1 MAPPRDVTRIE
12 GVLTRLQR
20 RGVQRGVFG
29 SSRFWFYMAIFAW
42 GSRKLRRAVG
52 SESRLVYRGEL
63 RPGEILQIGHL
74 TETYQGK
81 RVRSRRRKIAG

>member
-1 MAPPRDVTRIE
+1 VARLRPSTRIDR
-12 GVLTRLQR
+12 VLAGLQR
-20 RGVQRGVFG
+20 RGVRQGLYG
-29 SSRFWFYMAIFAW
+29 SSRFWFWMAVFAY
-42 GSRKLRRAVG
+42 GSRRLRRAVG